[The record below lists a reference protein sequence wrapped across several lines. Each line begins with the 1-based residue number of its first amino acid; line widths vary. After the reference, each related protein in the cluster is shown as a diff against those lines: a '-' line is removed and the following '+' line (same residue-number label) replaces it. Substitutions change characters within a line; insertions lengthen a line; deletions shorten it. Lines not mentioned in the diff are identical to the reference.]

1 MNDIAWDKLKL
12 VIFDVDGTLY
22 DQKKLRRKVLA
33 GLLGYYLLRPWKL
46 RDLYILYHFRKQREN
61 KAGLYFN
68 DLENAQYGW
77 CAEKTKSSVLEVKK
91 VVQQWIFDYPVKF
104 LSDCIYPGVSEFL
117 NTIKTCHVSKAVYLD
132 YPTREKNLAMNL
144 NFELEVSS
152 TDSYINAMKPSAK
165 GLEYIMD
172 VLKIHDSASCLFIG
186 DRYELD
192 GKCAAAANV
201 PFLLINRNEASL
213 GFYYKLAEQL
223 KHSRISDEL

>member
-46 RDLYILYHFRKQREN
+46 KDLYILYHFRKEREN
-61 KAGLYFN
+61 KAGFCST
-68 DLENAQYGW
+68 DLDNAQYSW
-77 CAEKTKSSVLEVKK
+77 CAEKTKSPVHEVKK
-91 VVQQWIFDYPVKF
+91 IVQQWIFDYPVKF
-104 LSDCIYPGVSEFL
+104 LSDCVYPGVAEFL
-117 NTIKTCHVSKAVYLD
+117 YTIEAMSIHKTVYSD
-132 YPTREKNLAMNL
+132 YPAKEKNLAMNL
-144 NFELEVSS
+144 SFELEVSS
-152 TDSYINAMKPSAK
+152 TDNYINAMKPSVK

-172 VLKIHDSASCLFIG
+172 VLKIKDRASCLFIG

-201 PFLLINRNEASL
+201 PFLLIDRNEARS
-213 GFYYKLAEQL
+213 GFYYKLVEQVT
-223 KHSRISDEL
+223 HSRI